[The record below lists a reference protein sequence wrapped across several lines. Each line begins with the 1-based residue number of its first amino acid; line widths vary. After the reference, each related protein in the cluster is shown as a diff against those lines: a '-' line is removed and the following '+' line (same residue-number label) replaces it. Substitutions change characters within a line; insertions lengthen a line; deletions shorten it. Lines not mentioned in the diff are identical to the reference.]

1 MNVAL
6 QFLTMPSQLDS
17 LTQINLDD
25 VVSSFGLRSGSLP
38 ARLLQKISYKYART
52 FAHQMTEFDIE
63 TGKNGIASGAR
74 VTLRNYFD
82 DIRVH
87 GSELIPASGYLALSN
102 HPGLMDT
109 LATFAALNKPDLK
122 TIALQRPFLEALTN
136 VAKQLFYVTGD
147 TASRMT
153 LVRQV
158 SAFLRNGGAV
168 LTYPAGRIEPDPDVH
183 TDAVDSLNS
192 WTDSVGVFLRM
203 SPETPILPVLV
214 RGVVWRKALRHPL
227 TRLRQTR
234 IEREALAAAFQ
245 VFMHMRGKIKG
256 VRVRVQI
263 GNPIYAE
270 QLGATETRIV
280 HRAVLAEM
288 KRLIENPPQGEGK
301 PLL

>member
-1 MNVAL
+1 M
-6 QFLTMPSQLDS
+6 TSSQLDR
-17 LTQINLDD
+17 LTQLNLDD
-25 VVSSFGLRSGSLP
+25 VISSFGLQNHSIP
-38 ARLLQKISYKYART
+38 ARLLRQFFFKYAQT
-52 FAHQMTEFDIE
+52 FARQMTEFDIE
-63 TGKNGIASGAR
+63 TGKRGVASGAR

-82 DIRVH
+82 DIRVY
-87 GSELIPASGYLALSN
+87 GSELMPASGYLALSN
-102 HPGLMDT
+102 HPGLTDT

-122 TIALQRPFLEALTN
+122 IIALQRPFLEALTN
-136 VAKQLFYVTGD
+136 VAKQLFYVTD
-147 TASRMT
+147 DSVSRMT

-183 TDAVDSLNS
+183 ADAVDSLNS

-203 SPETPILPVLV
+203 APETPILPVLV
-214 RGVVWRKALRHPL
+214 RGVVWKKALHHPL
-227 TRLRQTR
+227 TRLRRTR

-245 VFMHMRGKIKG
+245 VFAHMRGKIKG

-263 GNPIYAE
+263 GSPIYAL
-270 QLGATETRIV
+270 QLGTTKTRIV
-280 HRAVLAEM
+280 HQAVLAEM

>member
-1 MNVAL
+1 M
-6 QFLTMPSQLDS
+6 TSSQLDR

-25 VVSSFGLRSGSLP
+25 VVSSFGLRNRSLP
-38 ARLLQKISYKYART
+38 ARLLRQFFFKDAQT
-52 FAHQMTEFDIE
+52 FARQMTEFDIE
-63 TGKNGIASGAR
+63 TGKRGVASGAR
-74 VTLRNYFD
+74 ATLRNYFD
-82 DIRVH
+82 DIRVY
-87 GSELIPASGYLALSN
+87 GSELMPASGYLALSN
-102 HPGLMDT
+102 HPGLTDT

-122 TIALQRPFLEALTN
+122 IIALRRPFLETLTN
-136 VAKQLFYVTGD
+136 VAKQLFYVTD
-147 TASRMT
+147 DAASRMT

-203 SPETPILPVLV
+203 APETPILPVLV
-214 RGVVWRKALRHPL
+214 RGVVWKKALHHPL
-227 TRLRQTR
+227 TRLRRTR

-245 VFMHMRGKIKG
+245 VFAHMRGKIKG

-263 GNPIYAE
+263 GNPIYAL
-270 QLGATETRIV
+270 QLGTTKTRIV
-280 HRAVLAEM
+280 HQAVLAEM
-288 KRLIENPPQGEGK
+288 KRLIENPPQGEGE